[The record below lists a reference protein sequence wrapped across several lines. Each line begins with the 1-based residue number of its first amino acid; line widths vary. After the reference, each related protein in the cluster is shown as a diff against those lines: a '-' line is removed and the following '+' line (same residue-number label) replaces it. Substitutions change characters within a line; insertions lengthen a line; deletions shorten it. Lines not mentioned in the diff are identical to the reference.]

1 MKKVLKMQRKTG
13 RKPSPIY
20 DLISMLLSNA
30 NAAQSRPVFVPFKRS
45 EITQKGRPGRGSDR
59 LCSREKFLKV
69 RSFPAVLFYLLIAV
83 WWNILSPIILETRL
97 LLSGWMDTWTVS
109 PPWCRIIYPSLGL
122 LSFYTRLYWLTVTR
136 GACQYK
142 ITPEEKRSWISFLI
156 GFTLLHGVVWWF
168 MARAYDLRK
177 CNCTVKY
184 RLLYVSCLQFTEI
197 VIKLRPWFKQ
207 SGL

>member
-1 MKKVLKMQRKTG
+1 MLMQHSLGLFLFHSREVRLPRKG
-13 RKPSPIY
+13 GQGE
-20 DLISMLLSNA
+20 DLIGCALGKN
-30 NAAQSRPVFVPFKRS
+30 
-45 EITQKGRPGRGSDR
+45 
-59 LCSREKFLKV
+59 FLKV
-69 RSFPAVLFYLLIAV
+69 RSFPCCSF
-83 WWNILSPIILETRL
+83 
-97 LLSGWMDTWTVS
+97 LLSIDSCLVEHIVSNHSGNKASSLWVNGHMDSFPSLVS
-109 PPWCRIIYPSLGL
+109 DHLSLGL

-197 VIKLRPWFKQ
+197 VMKLRP
-207 SGL
+207 

>member
-1 MKKVLKMQRKTG
+1 MQRKTG

-45 EITQKGRPGRGSDR
+45 EITQKGRPGKGSDR
-59 LCSREKFLKV
+59 LCSRV
-69 RSFPAVLFYLLIAV
+69 NGHMDSFPSL
-83 WWNILSPIILETRL
+83 
-97 LLSGWMDTWTVS
+97 VS
-109 PPWCRIIYPSLGL
+109 DHLSLGL

-197 VIKLRPWFKQ
+197 VMKLRP
-207 SGL
+207 